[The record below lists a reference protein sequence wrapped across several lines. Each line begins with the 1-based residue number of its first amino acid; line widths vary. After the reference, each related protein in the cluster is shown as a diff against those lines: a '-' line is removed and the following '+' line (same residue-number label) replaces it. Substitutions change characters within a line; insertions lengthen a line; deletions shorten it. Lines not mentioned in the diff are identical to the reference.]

1 MQKVRIIQLFE
12 LDPTWQC
19 PPFFYGIAVHADQHH
34 RHYIVSWNARS
45 QGLYCKVKVI
55 SERG

>member
-12 LDPTWQC
+12 LDPTFLWQC

-34 RHYIVSWNARS
+34 RHYIVSRNARS
-45 QGLYCKVKVI
+45 LYGKGYTVK
-55 SERG
+55 